1 MNRDEMLN
9 FLKNEARGISV
20 MFGPNCETI
29 VHDMTRPGHPILAIF
44 NGTVTGR
51 EVGSTADIFGD
62 IGDYDES
69 IYQNKDYI
77 NQMVLSRDGRT
88 LKSSTFNIVGEDY
101 HFALGINLDI
111 TNMVR
116 AGQMLSELTA
126 TSGDLQ
132 QTLMQ
137 DARSQLEELLREC
150 ISAVGKEP
158 EAMKKTDRMRIIRM
172 LYKRRAFTY
181 QKSVAIVAERLNVS
195 RYTVYKYM
203 HELEEAEDFTSAA
216 IALIKRTIRDHRRVI
231 FNGNGYSAEWE
242 EEAARRGLPNKKNTP
257 AALPA
262 LIDPKNI
269 ALMEE
274 FGVLTKVE
282 MESRYEV
289 EMEHYAKVINIEALT
304 MLEMARKQ
312 LLPAVNAYM
321 SEVAN
326 TAASKLAV
334 SESISVR
341 SETKT
346 LGRLSA
352 DADAMSDAID
362 TLQDAVDAAKAL
374 PSESEKAVAF
384 HDNVLPAMDT
394 LRAAADDAE
403 TLCGEDYWPLPSYS
417 KMLYYV

>member
-1 MNRDEMLN
+1 MLN

-203 HELEEAEDFTSAA
+203 HELEEAEAA
-216 IALIKRTIRDHRRVI
+216 GSLVQIK
-231 FNGNGYSAEWE
+231 GNNS
-242 EEAARRGLPNKKNTP
+242 
-257 AALPA
+257 AALPGC
-262 LIDPKNI
+262 
-269 ALMEE
+269 
-274 FGVLTKVE
+274 FGLYRK
-282 MESRYEV
+282 SRQ
-289 EMEHYAKVINIEALT
+289 AQNF
-304 MLEMARKQ
+304 
-312 LLPAVNAYM
+312 LL
-321 SEVAN
+321 
-326 TAASKLAV
+326 ASV
-334 SESISVR
+334 
-341 SETKT
+341 
-346 LGRLSA
+346 
-352 DADAMSDAID
+352 
-362 TLQDAVDAAKAL
+362 
-374 PSESEKAVAF
+374 
-384 HDNVLPAMDT
+384 
-394 LRAAADDAE
+394 
-403 TLCGEDYWPLPSYS
+403 YS
-417 KMLYYV
+417 KRVNLNIPSDDLVHSFSLYLPRNSFNISKRGKTPNPFLRGISIPQRHCPV